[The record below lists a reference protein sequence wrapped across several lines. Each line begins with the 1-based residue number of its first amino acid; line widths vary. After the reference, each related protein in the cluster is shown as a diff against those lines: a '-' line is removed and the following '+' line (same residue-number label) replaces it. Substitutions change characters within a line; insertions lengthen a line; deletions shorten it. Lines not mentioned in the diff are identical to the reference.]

1 MDRLYARTEFDTSHM
16 IIHNYST
23 SFFSETNL
31 LDKELREPI
40 FGIYGFV
47 RLADERGETDKT
59 EEVEEVE
66 GAVGSFNL
74 HPSLLFLK
82 FKPNNFMQE
91 GTIKYALLY
100 RLFQLK

>member
-16 IIHNYST
+16 FIHNYST
-23 SFFSETNL
+23 SFFSATNL

-40 FGIYGFV
+40 FGIYGSV
-47 RLADERGETDKT
+47 RLADERGEMEET
-59 EEVEEVE
+59 EEVER
-66 GAVGSFNL
+66 AVGSFNL